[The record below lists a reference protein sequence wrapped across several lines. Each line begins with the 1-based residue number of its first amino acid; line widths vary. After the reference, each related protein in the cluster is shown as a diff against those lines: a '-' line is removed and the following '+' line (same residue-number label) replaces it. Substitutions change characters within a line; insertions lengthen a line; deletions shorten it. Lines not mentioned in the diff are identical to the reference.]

1 MFIVN
6 IFMGW
11 LVVSIAFPQGR
22 LHIPVNMPNNY
33 SNVDLNRFVNTEGMG
48 TLTVF
53 DEFFLSK
60 VKKKYKKV
68 PFQNKY
74 VNRLTQIFLKSAKG
88 DKVIFGSR
96 AIMESMAYLIERE
109 ITHGFM
115 AAPDYPYHA
124 AEMVVDYLFPEFGK
138 DKLRV
143 IALCDA
149 CLQFSEPGKIFVQS
163 LEIFKEQKFC
173 SSKCQLNH

>member
-1 MFIVN
+1 MN
-6 IFMGW
+6 ILNSTLGSYLPSFFVMEVGFPFPSTMGYTQPIDEKW
-11 LVVSIAFPQGR
+11 ISIFTHEYIHFLQDISTYVGINNAYVYSEHIHGLVSSVYCIPQGR

-74 VNRLTQIFLKSAKG
+74 
-88 DKVIFGSR
+88 
-96 AIMESMAYLIERE
+96 Y
-109 ITHGFM
+109 
-115 AAPDYPYHA
+115 
-124 AEMVVDYLFPEFGK
+124 
-138 DKLRV
+138 
-143 IALCDA
+143 
-149 CLQFSEPGKIFVQS
+149 
-163 LEIFKEQKFC
+163 
-173 SSKCQLNH
+173 